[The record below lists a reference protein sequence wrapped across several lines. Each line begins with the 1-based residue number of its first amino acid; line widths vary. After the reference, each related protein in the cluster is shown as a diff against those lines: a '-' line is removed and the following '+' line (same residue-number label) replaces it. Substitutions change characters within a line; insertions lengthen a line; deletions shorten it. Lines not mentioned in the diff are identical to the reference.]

1 MGVLEVKKVLVV
13 LSILLLAAFV
23 AGCAE
28 KEEPKAVP
36 EETPA
41 PEQTP
46 AYKLVKP
53 SVLTVGMD
61 ATYPPFEYINETTE
75 EFEGFDVDLMKEI
88 GKRMGLEVEF
98 VNVAWEGIIP
108 GLVAHKYDVICSAM
122 TITEERKKQVDFS
135 DPYFEAWQVIVVRA
149 DNTDISKAEDLAGKV
164 VGVQIGTTGQFVA
177 EDLVKSGIEFE
188 IKTYDTT
195 PDALLDLKNG
205 NIDAVIID
213 NGVAEKA
220 LKNNPDVYKIVGGKL
235 SYEEYGIAVAKDNPE
250 LLKAINKALKEIKED
265 GTYDKIYK
273 KWFGE

>member
-1 MGVLEVKKVLVV
+1 MKKILA
-13 LSILLLAAFV
+13 LIGILLIAAFV
-23 AGCAE
+23 AGCAQ
-28 KEEPKAVP
+28 KEEVKP
-36 EETPA
+36 TPA
-41 PEQTP
+41 PEATVTPEETP

-53 SVLTVGMD
+53 GVLTVGMD
-61 ATYPPFEYINETTE
+61 ATYPPFEYINETTD

-88 GKRMGLEVEF
+88 GKRLGLEVEF

-108 GLVAHKYDVICSAM
+108 GLVAHKYDCICSAM
-122 TITEERKKQVDFS
+122 TITEERKKQIDFS

-149 DNTDISKAEDLAGKV
+149 DCTDITKPEDLAGKV

-177 EDLVKSGIEFE
+177 EDLVKSGINFE

-220 LKNNPDVYKIVGGKL
+220 IKNNPDVYKTVGGKL

-250 LLKAINKALKEIKED
+250 LLKAINQALKEVKED
-265 GTYDKIYK
+265 GTYDKIYQ

>member
-1 MGVLEVKKVLVV
+1 MKKVLVV
-13 LSILLLAAFV
+13 LSVLLIAAFV

-28 KEEPKAVP
+28 KEEPKPVS

-46 AYKLVKP
+46 AYKLVNP
-53 SVLTVGMD
+53 GVLTVGMD
-61 ATYPPFEYINETTE
+61 ATYPPFEYINETTK

-88 GKRMGLEVEF
+88 GKRLGLEVKF

-149 DNTDISKAEDLAGKV
+149 DNTDINKAEDLAGKV

-177 EDLVKSGIEFE
+177 EDLVKSGINFE

-235 SYEEYGIAVAKDNPE
+235 SYEEYGIAVAKTTQSSS
-250 LLKAINKALKEIKED
+250 KQ
-265 GTYDKIYK
+265 
-273 KWFGE
+273 